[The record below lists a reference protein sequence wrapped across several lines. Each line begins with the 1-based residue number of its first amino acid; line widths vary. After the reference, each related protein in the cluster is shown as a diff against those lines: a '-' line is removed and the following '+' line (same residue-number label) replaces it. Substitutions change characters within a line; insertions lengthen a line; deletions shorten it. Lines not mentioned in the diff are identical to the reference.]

1 MKKYNIYGYSFEE
14 LSPKTQQKV
23 LDDMRYNSVDYIG
36 WWRFTYED
44 IAENILPKYGIILE
58 DAEQDINFKFDSY
71 NRIVCSLNIAEREID
86 IKKFFELCNIKL
98 PHQALWEKYNLYDY
112 IAYKI
117 TKREFEIDLHT
128 SKLLPYLE
136 KCFDNI
142 YKILNEKLK
151 EILDE
156 IEAAIKDEYEWLTS
170 DENTKENIIANDYIF
185 TEDGRILPAYA
196 KEA

>member
-1 MKKYNIYGYSFEE
+1 MKKYNIYGCSFEE

-128 SKLLPYLE
+128 SKLLPHLE
-136 KCFDNI
+136 KD
-142 YKILNEKLK
+142 
-151 EILDE
+151 
-156 IEAAIKDEYEWLTS
+156 
-170 DENTKENIIANDYIF
+170 
-185 TEDGRILPAYA
+185 
-196 KEA
+196 

>member
-14 LSPKTQQKV
+14 LSELSQQKV

-58 DAEQDINFKFDSY
+58 DAEQDINFEFDSY
-71 NRIVCSLNIAEREID
+71 DRIVCSLNIAEREID
-86 IKKFFELCNIKL
+86 IKKFLNFCDIKL
-98 PHQALWEKYNLYDY
+98 PHHALWEKYNLYDY

-117 TKREFEIDLHT
+117 TKREFEIEVHT
-128 SKLLPYLE
+128 SKILPHLE

-151 EILDE
+151 EILNE
-156 IEAAIKDEYEWLTS
+156 IEEAIKEEYEWLIS
-170 DENTKENIIANDYIF
+170 DECIKENIIYNDCIF
-185 TEDGRILPAYA
+185 TEDGRSLPEYA

>member
-1 MKKYNIYGYSFEE
+1 M
-14 LSPKTQQKV
+14 
-23 LDDMRYNSVDYIG
+23 
-36 WWRFTYED
+36 
-44 IAENILPKYGIILE
+44 IIT
-58 DAEQDINFKFDSY
+58 
-71 NRIVCSLNIAEREID
+71 
-86 IKKFFELCNIKL
+86 
-98 PHQALWEKYNLYDY
+98 
-112 IAYKI
+112 YKI

-128 SKLLPYLE
+128 FNIMPHLE

-170 DENTKENIIANDYIF
+170 DECIKENIIANDYIF
-185 TEDGRILPAYA
+185 TEDGRSLPAYA